1 MVHPPSRPARPEPP
15 EIAELR
21 ALRANHPELA
31 PAVDLQVDLMELGR
45 RLLVRIPTPPVP
57 PSPALLMSRLERGM
71 RMLELEDLPLDWAEV
86 RLALRQTADI
96 LARHDS
102 LDPPHHDAISTLV
115 RDAGATERLIRT
127 WYGETE
133 RGPVAPPAADRPAM
147 FDDVA
152 SLAIRPFLSRTLELA
167 SRMVTLADWGRSW
180 CPFCGAEPD
189 FAVLL
194 DDHHRALVCSRCLGR
209 WPWEAVGCP
218 WCPTRDRAQLPM
230 FASRDRRYRVYACQV
245 CRRYLK
251 AVDAR
256 HTSRPPMPPVD
267 AIATLPLDAAAV
279 QQGFIGA

>member
-1 MVHPPSRPARPEPP
+1 MANPPTRPSRPEPP

-21 ALRANHPELA
+21 ALRARHPELA
-31 PAVDLQVDLMELGR
+31 PAVDLQVDLMELER
-45 RLLVRIPTPPVP
+45 RLLARIPTPPIP
-57 PSPALLMSRLERGM
+57 PSAVILMDRLERGM
-71 RMLELEDLPLDWAEV
+71 RMLELEDLPLDWADV
-86 RLALRQTADI
+86 RLALRQTADV
-96 LARHDS
+96 LARHDALEPS
-102 LDPPHHDAISTLV
+102 QHETLTQLA
-115 RDAGATERLIRT
+115 RDGMATERLIRA
-127 WYGETE
+127 WYGET
-133 RGPVAPPAADRPAM
+133 RQGPASPASDRPAI

-152 SLAIRPFLSRTLELA
+152 GLAIRPFLMRTLDLVN
-167 SRMVTLADWGRSW
+167 RLVRLDGWDRPW

-194 DDHHRALVCSRCLGR
+194 DDQHRALVCSRCQGR

-218 WCPTRDRAQLPM
+218 WCLTRDRTRLPM

-251 AVDAR
+251 AVDVR
-256 HTSRPPMPPVD
+256 HASRPAMPPVD